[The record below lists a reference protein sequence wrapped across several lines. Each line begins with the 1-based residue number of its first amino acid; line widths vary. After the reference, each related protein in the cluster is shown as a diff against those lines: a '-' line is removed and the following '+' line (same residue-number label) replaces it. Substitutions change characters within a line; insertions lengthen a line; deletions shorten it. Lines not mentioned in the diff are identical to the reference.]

1 MSGARLVLAI
11 AVGAIAI
18 MAVIYFITSW
28 FVLEDE
34 NPRQGSVLELPTT
47 NLVAQA

>member
-18 MAVIYFITSW
+18 VAVIYFVTSW

-34 NPRQGSVLELPTT
+34 NPRQGSVLELPTYSF
-47 NLVAQA
+47 VVQA